1 MLDKLWHNNEGLVIS
16 DQREKCRKK
25 NAANCLLRIEE
36 VLYYEKSQHVDI
48 DFNVIPY
55 LYMCNKNIGHNY
67 LGLFI
72 TPSICYN
79 FLTFSSIYG

>member
-55 LYMCNKNIGHNY
+55 L
-67 LGLFI
+67 
-72 TPSICYN
+72 
-79 FLTFSSIYG
+79 